1 MKTNIRKDDKVKV
14 LSGKDKG
21 KIGKVLKIVSKNNMV
36 VVENINIAKIHQKPT
51 QKNPQGGIVNK
62 NMPLHVS
69 NLMIMCD
76 SCIKPTRIG
85 MKELDNNKRVRI
97 CKKCKQQIDS

>member
-1 MKTNIRKDDKVKV
+1 MKTKIRKDDKVKV